1 MRLYEIEPEVWIN
14 LDFVVEVKYELR
26 ARPVHA
32 KIATI
37 PEHHLT
43 IVMVKGNDIELTDA
57 EAIMSFT
64 EAIGLPGFALSEPD
78 ESATS

>member
-14 LDFVVEVKYELR
+14 VEFVVEVRYELR
-26 ARPVHA
+26 ARPVRG

-43 IVMVKGNDIELTDA
+43 IGMANGKDFELTDA

-64 EAIGLPGFALSEPD
+64 EAIGLPGFALSESD
-78 ESATS
+78 ESTAP

>member
-14 LDFVVEVKYELR
+14 LDFVVEVRYELR
-26 ARPVHA
+26 ARPTRG

-43 IVMVKGNDIELTDA
+43 FVMVNGEDIELTDA
-57 EAIMSFT
+57 ESIMSFT
-64 EAIGLPGFALSEPD
+64 QTIGLPGFALSESD
-78 ESATS
+78 EEPAP